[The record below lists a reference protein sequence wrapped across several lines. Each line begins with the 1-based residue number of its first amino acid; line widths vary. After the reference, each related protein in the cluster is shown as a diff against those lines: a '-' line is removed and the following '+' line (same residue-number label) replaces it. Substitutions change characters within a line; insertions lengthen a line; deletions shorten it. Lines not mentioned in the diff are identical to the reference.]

1 MVKKIF
7 SGKTRVKTK
16 LNCSE
21 DKYDILNLEVEILTE
36 ILTAYIQHWLKN
48 FRLNSG

>member
-1 MVKKIF
+1 M
-7 SGKTRVKTK
+7 KTK

-36 ILTAYIQHWLKN
+36 ILTAYIQQWLRN
-48 FRLNSG
+48 VRLGSGQQKREGFS